1 MRENWVPSLEIT
13 CEKDY
18 LGAESKLLV
27 TILSLIISCL
37 DSLDIMFTQNRI
49 FLFFHQRKFKLI
61 YFLFLSKRQQH
72 SEEMKK
78 HLAQLKTRRL
88 YFEQIASERAAKEA
102 EAEETEKI
110 RVS

>member
-1 MRENWVPSLEIT
+1 MHKIEHIIP
-13 CEKDY
+13 Y
-18 LGAESKLLV
+18 LNQFPE
-27 TILSLIISCL
+27 C
-37 DSLDIMFTQNRI
+37 
-49 FLFFHQRKFKLI
+49 
-61 YFLFLSKRQQH
+61 LFLSKRQQH
-72 SEEMKK
+72 SEEMKE

>member
-1 MRENWVPSLEIT
+1 MS
-13 CEKDY
+13 
-18 LGAESKLLV
+18 A
-27 TILSLIISCL
+27 
-37 DSLDIMFTQNRI
+37 QNRAEYS
-49 FLFFHQRKFKLI
+49 LFHVRKFKLI
-61 YFLFLSKRQQH
+61 SFVFLSKRQQH
-72 SEEMKK
+72 LEEMKK